1 MVCGLFGLSVLE
13 TFAWHTYRSSFI
25 SYDLVFDRNLA
36 TYVTRWSMKN
46 GKLAMGCTSEVLNS
60 SVGWCSLFGSNPLFS
75 FPQSLQ
81 EKQIVN
87 AYQPKVARLS

>member
-60 SVGWCSLFGSNPLFS
+60 SGGGGVHSSGQTLSFS
-75 FPQSLQ
+75 DLLVL
-81 EKQIVN
+81 EWV
-87 AYQPKVARLS
+87 

>member
-1 MVCGLFGLSVLE
+1 MVCGLFGLSVPE
-13 TFAWHTYRSSFI
+13 TFAWYTYRSSFI

-60 SVGWCSLFGSNPLFS
+60 SGGGVHSSGQTLSFS
-75 FPQSLQ
+75 DLLVL
-81 EKQIVN
+81 EWV
-87 AYQPKVARLS
+87 